1 MNISSPLAQL
11 KGLENN
17 MSLEIPSNPTCG
29 VIVEKDPD
37 TQEEKVCGAPATQLV
52 SMVDPET
59 KTKVTAILLVCDR
72 HDKELEEGKSLIF
85 LSDDGTD
92 HIAVQYKS

>member
-1 MNISSPLAQL
+1 MIPNL
-11 KGLENN
+11 KL
-17 MSLEIPSNPTCG
+17 PANPTCG
-29 VIVEKDPD
+29 VVIEKDKE

-59 KTKVTAILLVCDR
+59 KTKVSAILLVCDR

-85 LSDDGTD
+85 LSDDGE
-92 HIAVQYKS
+92 HLGVQYKTKEE

>member
-1 MNISSPLAQL
+1 M
-11 KGLENN
+11 
-17 MSLEIPSNPTCG
+17 
-29 VIVEKDPD
+29 IVEKDPE
-37 TQEEKVCGAPATQLV
+37 TQEERVCGEHASQLV
-52 SMVDPET
+52 TMVDPET

-92 HIAVQYKS
+92 HIAVKYK

>member
-1 MNISSPLAQL
+1 VLPNL
-11 KGLENN
+11 N
-17 MSLEIPSNPTCG
+17 IPSNPTCG
-29 VIVEKDPD
+29 VVVEKDPE
-37 TQEEKVCGAPATQLV
+37 TQEEKVCGEPATQMV

-72 HDKELEEGKSLIF
+72 HDHELEEGKSLIF